1 MTRGLRTEHGG
12 SGGFGWSFF
21 SVGGRRPGQIGGTV
35 LRPRREEKDV
45 ESGPSQPSW
54 ETQRPAAACLPASLP
69 GDVQER
75 SPGGVSG
82 GRVWIGF
89 KFRES

>member
-1 MTRGLRTEHGG
+1 MWNLAPVSRPGKLRGL
-12 SGGFGWSFF
+12 
-21 SVGGRRPGQIGGTV
+21 
-35 LRPRREEKDV
+35 LL
-45 ESGPSQPSW
+45 
-54 ETQRPAAACLPASLP
+54 PACLPACLPASLP

-82 GRVWIGF
+82 GRGGRGF